1 MGKTREVGW
10 SMGRNSLARL
20 ARAFALG
27 VACALPLVH
36 AGQVDAGHYVL
47 TYDDALGTPSVVSA
61 GGMVT
66 YAFPSFTM
74 LASNLPD
81 SYALPQ
87 SRTFGARVVAAPGW
101 ALRVRSDATFPVK
114 AEVALSDFAAWPD
127 ETPQSTGYYDVGS
140 PSEGYIHGAATVDAG
155 AATLDVGVT
164 RTFDIRQPG
173 TASVRNIARPGSS
186 ANAAVVSLSAV
197 IHAQPATYNIW
208 YCPGCQY
215 LGPGDPT
222 PPLELLG
229 QVYSD
234 IYVEGRFSPLIVVD
248 ERFITAVPAPTST
261 SLMVLG
267 LVGVLIWRRA
277 ANPR

>member
-1 MGKTREVGW
+1 MNRSG
-10 SMGRNSLARL
+10 LAGL
-20 ARAFALG
+20 VRAFALG
-27 VACALPLVH
+27 VTCALPLAH
-36 AGQVDAGHYVL
+36 AGQLDAGRYVL
-47 TYDDALGTPSVVSA
+47 AYDDALGTPTVMSV
-61 GGMVT
+61 GGVAT

-87 SRTFGARVVAAPGW
+87 TRTFGARVVVAPGW
-101 ALRVRSDATFPVK
+101 AWRVGSDGTFPVQ

-127 ETPQSTGYYDVGS
+127 ETPQSSGYYDVAS
-140 PSEGYIHGAATVDAG
+140 PSEGYIRGAATVEAG
-155 AATLDVGVT
+155 AATLEVGAT

-186 ANAAVVSLSAV
+186 AATAVVSFSAV
-197 IHAQPATYNIW
+197 IHAQPAVYNLW

-215 LGPGDPT
+215 LGPDDPT

-248 ERFITAVPAPTST
+248 ERLITAVPAPTST

-267 LVGVLIWRRA
+267 LVGVFIWRRA